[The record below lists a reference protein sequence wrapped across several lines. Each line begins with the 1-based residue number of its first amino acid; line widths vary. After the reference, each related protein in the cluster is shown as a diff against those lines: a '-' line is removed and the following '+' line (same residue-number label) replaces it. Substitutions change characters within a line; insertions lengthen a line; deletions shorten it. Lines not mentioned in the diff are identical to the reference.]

1 MAEDMNNAAGEGT
14 QGSEGLPE
22 DLKRL
27 LARAETQNDDGETVG
42 YDPDAVDDE
51 DDGDDGELEESFGAV
66 DRGQDAGEDINGG
79 SLQISEF
86 GHEMKQSFIEYSMSV
101 ITARALPDVRDGLK
115 PVHRR
120 ILYAMNESG
129 IYPNRPHKKS
139 AWTVGEVI
147 GKYHPHG
154 DSAVYDTMVRLAQWF
169 SMRTPLIDGHGN
181 FGNIDGDSAAA
192 MRYTESRLAK
202 PAMELLRDLQ
212 KDTVDWQPNY
222 DESLAEPQVLPA
234 RFPNLLVNGSSGIA
248 VGMATNIPPH
258 NLTEAI
264 EATCMLIDNPDAT
277 VDELMTVMPGPDF
290 PTGARIMG
298 SDGIRQAYET
308 GRGSITIRAKAHVES
323 TKTGRNRLVFTEIPY
338 QVNKG
343 TLQEKI
349 AQLVNEKRIEGISDM
364 RDESTSKG
372 IRLVIE
378 LKKGVIPQVVL
389 NNLYKYTSLQNTF
402 GVNNL
407 ALVNGVPKCLSLREI
422 LRCYIDH
429 QVDVVTRR
437 TRFDLKKA
445 QARAHILE
453 GYLMALDH
461 IDEVISIIRSSRTD
475 AEASARLIERFGFT
489 PEQTTAILEMK
500 LRRLTGLERD
510 KIQEELDGLRRAIA
524 YYEDLLAHE
533 EKILGV
539 IKEEMREISRK
550 FGDKR
555 RTEICA
561 AERDLDVE
569 DLIADEDMV
578 VTITHTGYVKRI
590 PVAAY
595 RAQKRG
601 GKGVT
606 GANLKED
613 DVIDEMFIASTHEYV
628 LFFSNRGKVY
638 RLKVHELPVGTRQA
652 RGTAIV
658 NLLPFE
664 DGEKI
669 ASVISCREFPD
680 NEYLMFA
687 TASGMVKKTVMSAY
701 DRSRRDG
708 IIAINLKSGDHL
720 LDVRRVREGDMIIL
734 ATTAGKAIVFAE
746 DQVRA
751 TGRDTSGVRGITM
764 KGDTR
769 VLGMEISNGR
779 GDLFVITERGYG
791 KRTPVSDYPVQNRGG
806 QGVYTIQMTDKKG
819 QLAAMKTVGPQHEL
833 FIITEMATVIRV
845 KTDEISKTGRATQGV
860 KMMSVIDG
868 DRVCAVAR
876 MTSAKKKAKAP
887 AVAEGQESLDLAA
900 AGAMEAPRD
909 EDHVD
914 IGSGDEALEDLMDE

>member
-1 MAEDMNNAAGEGT
+1 MADDMNNEIGGDVTA
-14 QGSEGLPE
+14 GLPD

-27 LARAETQNDDGETVG
+27 LARAEDDGDAAA
-42 YDPDAVDDE
+42 YDPDADSDEEEDDE
-51 DDGDDGELEESFGAV
+51 ELEESFGAV
-66 DRGQDAGEDINGG
+66 DRGEAAGEDVNGG

-86 GHEMKQSFIEYSMSV
+86 GREMKQSFIEYSMSV

-129 IYPNRPHKKS
+129 IFPNRPHKKS

-154 DSAVYDTMVRLAQWF
+154 DSAVYFTMVRLAQWF

-212 KDTVDWQPNY
+212 KDTVDWGPNY
-222 DESLAEPQVLPA
+222 DESLAEPKVLPA

-258 NLTEAI
+258 NLSEVI

-277 VDELMTVMPGPDF
+277 CEELMTVLPGPDF
-290 PTGARIMG
+290 PTGALIMG
-298 SDGIRQAYET
+298 TSGIRQAYET
-308 GRGSITIRAKAHVES
+308 GRGSITVRAKAHVES
-323 TKTGRNRLVFTEIPY
+323 TKTGRSRLVFTEIPY

-364 RDESTSKG
+364 RDESTQKG

-422 LRCYIDH
+422 LSHYIDH

-461 IDEVISIIRSSRTD
+461 IDEVISIIRSSQTD
-475 AEASARLIERFGFT
+475 AEASSRLIERFGFS

-510 KIQEELDGLRRAIA
+510 KIEDELAGLRRAIA
-524 YYEDLLAHE
+524 YYEDLLANEH
-533 EKILGV
+533 KILGV
-539 IKEEMREISRK
+539 IKEEMREISKK

-555 RTEICA
+555 RTEITR

-590 PVAAY
+590 PVETY
-595 RAQKRG
+595 RSQKRG

-606 GANLKED
+606 GVNLKED
-613 DVIDEMFIASTHEYV
+613 DVIAEMFIASTHEYV
-628 LFFSNRGKVY
+628 LFFSNKGKVY
-638 RLKVHELPVGTRQA
+638 RLKVHELPIGSRQA

-664 DGEKI
+664 EGEKI
-669 ASVISCREFPD
+669 ASVISCREFPG

-687 TASGMVKKTVMSAY
+687 TANGMVKKTVMSAY

-708 IIAINLKSGDHL
+708 IIAINLKNGDRL
-720 LDVRRVREGDMIIL
+720 LDVRRVREGDKVIM
-734 ATTAGKAIVFAE
+734 ATTSGKAIVFAE

-764 KGDTR
+764 KDGAE
-769 VLGMEISNGR
+769 VLGMEISNGT

-791 KRTPVSDYPVQNRGG
+791 KRTPVADYPEQNRGG
-806 QGVYTIQMTDKKG
+806 QGVYTIQMTDHKG
-819 QLAAMKTVGPQHEL
+819 SLAAMKTVGPQHEL
-833 FIITEMATVIRV
+833 FIITEGATVIRV
-845 KTDEISKTGRATQGV
+845 KTEDVSQTGRATQGV

-868 DRVCAVAR
+868 DRVTAVAR
-876 MTSAKKKAKAP
+876 MTSSEEKDKTP
-887 AVAEGQESLDLAA
+887 AEADDQVDLDSSDADDEMPA
-900 AGAMEAPRD
+900 SDDERVDVDAVDEAP
-909 EDHVD
+909 E
-914 IGSGDEALEDLMDE
+914 GPLEE